1 MNKKNIDKV
10 SLFLYGICGRLSE
23 STEYFEC
30 IDVKFTAGIK
40 DFSLKAILKDE
51 KLEYIYNGERYSLDG
66 NGFSA
71 FICRELENYDAMVLE
86 YKERG
91 KIITVSADAKGVTS
105 NTKNAPQS
113 EKGSV
118 DGAAAHNGTSSMLNR
133 EYYIK
138 PNEASELL
146 KVIGIMGQ
154 NGKIKNDKI
163 RKYNQIDH
171 FIELLHPLLVSLC
184 KNKRPIN
191 IIDCACGKSY
201 LSFVLNYY
209 IKEVLGHKC
218 SFTGLDY
225 NSIVIADSKEM
236 AQELRY
242 NNMEFIETDIMKY
255 TPDKQYDLLLTLH
268 ACDVATDYALNFA
281 MEQNVKSIVCVPCCH
296 REMNSQYSLK
306 GFEGVT
312 KHGVL
317 RARIAACLTDG
328 MRAMYLESQG
338 YDVSVVEYVSPLD
351 TPKNIMIKAEKK
363 SGENM
368 DKVMDFYN
376 LCSDINVKL
385 SIGK

>member
-23 STEYFEC
+23 STEYFDC
-30 IDVKFTAGIK
+30 IDVSFSAGMKKFT
-40 DFSLKAILKDE
+40 LKAVLQEE
-51 KLEYIYNGERYSLDG
+51 KLSFIYNGERYSLDG
-66 NGFSA
+66 SGFSA
-71 FICRELENYDAMVLE
+71 FICKELENYDGMTLE
-86 YKERG
+86 YIERG
-91 KIITVSADAKGVTS
+91 KIITITADAKGVAS
-105 NTKNAPQS
+105 NTKNQAVKEDNS
-113 EKGSV
+113 KVSTS
-118 DGAAAHNGTSSMLNR
+118 HTGTSSMLNR

-154 NGKIKNDKI
+154 NGKVKNDKI

-171 FIELLHPLLVSLC
+171 FIELIHPLLVSLC
-184 KNKRPIN
+184 QNKRPIN

-225 NSIVIADSKEM
+225 NSIVIEDSKSM

-255 TPDKQYDLLLTLH
+255 SPDKQYDLLLTLH

-281 MEQNVKSIVCVPCCH
+281 MNNKVKTIVCVPCCH
-296 REMNSQYSLK
+296 REMNSQYNMS
-306 GFEGVT
+306 GFESIL
-312 KHGVL
+312 KHGAL
-317 RARIAACLTDG
+317 KSKIAACLTDG

-376 LCSDINVKL
+376 LCGELGVKL
-385 SIGK
+385 TIGK

>member
-23 STEYFEC
+23 STEYFDC
-30 IDVKFTAGIK
+30 IEVAFNAGMKKFN
-40 DFSLKAILKDE
+40 LKAVLQEE
-51 KLEYIYNGERYSLDG
+51 KICFIYNGERYSLDG

-71 FICRELENYDAMVLE
+71 FICKELENYDGMDLE

-91 KIITVSADAKGVTS
+91 KIISIVADAKGVTS
-105 NTKNAPQS
+105 STKNQS
-113 EKGSV
+113 VKNDNSKV
-118 DGAAAHNGTSSMLNR
+118 STNHTGTSSMLNR

-138 PNEASELL
+138 PNEAQELL

-154 NGKIKNDKI
+154 NGKVKNDKI

-171 FIELLHPLLVSLC
+171 FIELIHPLLVSLC
-184 KNKRPIN
+184 QNKRPIN

-236 AQELRY
+236 AKELRY

-281 MEQNVKSIVCVPCCH
+281 MNNKVKSIVCVPCCH

-306 GFEGVT
+306 GFESVM
-312 KHGVL
+312 KHGAL
-317 RARIAACLTDG
+317 KSRIAACLTDG

-376 LCSDINVKL
+376 LCGDLGVEL

>member
-23 STEYFEC
+23 SIEYFDC
-30 IDVKFTAGIK
+30 IDVSFNAGMKKFT
-40 DFSLKAILKDE
+40 LKAVLQGE
-51 KLEYIYNGERYSLDG
+51 KLEFIYNGERYSLDG
-66 NGFSA
+66 NGFLA
-71 FICRELENYDAMVLE
+71 FICKELENYDGMTLE
-86 YKERG
+86 YIERG
-91 KIITVSADAKGVTS
+91 KIITITADAKGVTS
-105 NTKNAPQS
+105 NTKNQAVKEENS
-113 EKGSV
+113 KV
-118 DGAAAHNGTSSMLNR
+118 AASHTGTSSMLNR

-154 NGKIKNDKI
+154 NGKVKNDKI

-171 FIELLHPLLVSLC
+171 FIELIHPLLVSLC
-184 KNKRPIN
+184 QNKRPIN

-225 NSIVIADSKEM
+225 NSIVIADSKAM

-281 MEQNVKSIVCVPCCH
+281 MNNKVKSIVCVPCCH
-296 REMNSQYSLK
+296 REMNSQYNLS
-306 GFEGVT
+306 GFESVM

-317 RARIAACLTDG
+317 KSRIAACLTDG

-376 LCSDINVKL
+376 LCGEIGVEL

>member
-23 STEYFEC
+23 SAEYFDC
-30 IDVKFTAGIK
+30 IEVAFNAGMKKFN
-40 DFSLKAILKDE
+40 LKAVLQDE
-51 KLEYIYNGERYSLDG
+51 KLAFIYNGERYSLDG

-71 FICRELENYDAMVLE
+71 FICKELENYDGMDLE

-91 KIITVSADAKGVTS
+91 KIISIVADAKGVTS
-105 NTKNAPQS
+105 NTKNQS
-113 EKGSV
+113 VKDDNSKV
-118 DGAAAHNGTSSMLNR
+118 PTNHTGTSSMLNR

-138 PNEASELL
+138 PNEAQELL

-154 NGKIKNDKI
+154 NGKVKNDKI

-171 FIELLHPLLVSLC
+171 FIELIHPLLVSLC
-184 KNKRPIN
+184 QNKRPIN

-218 SFTGLDY
+218 NFTGLDY

-236 AQELRY
+236 AKELRY

-281 MEQNVKSIVCVPCCH
+281 MNNKVKSIVCVPCCH
-296 REMNSQYSLK
+296 REMNAQYNLN
-306 GFEGVT
+306 GFESVM
-312 KHGVL
+312 KHGAL
-317 RARIAACLTDG
+317 KSRIAACLTDG

-376 LCSDINVKL
+376 LCGELGVEL